1 MHTAEAS
8 VAIRFKSLPGMSTAP
23 SLGEVVAAPADTL
36 AEVDVKAWINAQVEA
51 EVQRLRDQG
60 ARCIVVPVNNMSVFR
75 GCASE
80 WARPASLTL

>member
-1 MHTAEAS
+1 
-8 VAIRFKSLPGMSTAP
+8 MSAAP

-75 GCASE
+75 VCASGRALLRLLCNE
-80 WARPASLTL
+80 YSTLTMQ